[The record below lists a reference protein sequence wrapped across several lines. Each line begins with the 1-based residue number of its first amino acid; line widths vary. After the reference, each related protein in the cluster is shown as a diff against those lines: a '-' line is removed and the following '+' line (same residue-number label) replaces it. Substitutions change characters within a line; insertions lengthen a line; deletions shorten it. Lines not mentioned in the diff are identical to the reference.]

1 MRVLWYQGFR
11 ALVLS
16 CVVLLCV
23 RTEDEVEPLQYPD
36 FFIIGA
42 MKCGTTTLHK
52 LLTDNP
58 KVCGEG
64 EKEKHFFDKT
74 SYITKYEAA
83 RQSYLDEF
91 VDCRKDQLT
100 IDASPDYISTSA
112 VPERIAQSY
121 SPDVLSRKRFIL
133 ILRDP
138 ISRHYSEYQMRL
150 RVCESQF
157 RGDREGK
164 KPKRDDDEV
173 YRAERYV
180 RNCKQITYNF
190 YPGVPEKS
198 LKYMTFFQYIHS
210 PYGKKEVSRGHF
222 RQHIETWLK
231 FVRRDQLF
239 IINFS
244 TLLKN
249 TTAVYNGILSF
260 IGLGSRQSSKKVTLP
275 EPAYKGKVHSYDTF
289 AYLDCASLERLDAY
303 YKKVNPDLTAFINN
317 GTRSPFEPDFV
328 GFDVKTCS
336 HTTTN
341 DADDFMTGDEEDYNG
356 ND

>member
-1 MRVLWYQGFR
+1 VTCGPFFTRGGRHPGAIPV
-11 ALVLS
+11 
-16 CVVLLCV
+16 
-23 RTEDEVEPLQYPD
+23 DEQPLQPEVQDIRAPPEGEPPAVTEGGAVAAAVAEPVPHAVAEGD
-36 FFIIGA
+36 FAGESEAAPGGLPEAGDEAVAEGRGVVEGGDVGDGGA
-42 MKCGTTTLHK
+42 EGESVAVGGALGEESRPVIAAFVPAMVGV
-52 LLTDNP
+52 LTREG
-58 KVCGEG
+58 GEG

-173 YRAERYV
+173 
-180 RNCKQITYNF
+180 I
-190 YPGVPEKS
+190 P
-198 LKYMTFFQYIHS
+198 L
-210 PYGKKEVSRGHF
+210 
-222 RQHIETWLK
+222 
-231 FVRRDQLF
+231 
-239 IINFS
+239 
-244 TLLKN
+244 
-249 TTAVYNGILSF
+249 
-260 IGLGSRQSSKKVTLP
+260 
-275 EPAYKGKVHSYDTF
+275 
-289 AYLDCASLERLDAY
+289 
-303 YKKVNPDLTAFINN
+303 
-317 GTRSPFEPDFV
+317 
-328 GFDVKTCS
+328 
-336 HTTTN
+336 
-341 DADDFMTGDEEDYNG
+341 
-356 ND
+356 